1 MAGAVEGEKPGCQ
14 SSVWVVLLK
23 EGGAKG
29 ILARNLSLHLSL
41 LSFDRREVA
50 LDFVIERKR
59 TDDLASSIVDGRFRE
74 QKQRLLNSSARF
86 PIYVI
91 EHYGTRSQKH
101 HAVVCLLVCVCVCL

>member
-1 MAGAVEGEKPGCQ
+1 MSEQRLGC
-14 SSVWVVLLK
+14 VFERGVR
-23 EGGAKG
+23 KG

-101 HAVVCLLVCVCVCL
+101 HAVVFCILCYWKL